1 MVKLNLEIPEGWL
14 EPEEK
19 WGFQVTRQRKEIWA
33 VELDLLHELDRVCK
47 KHGLTFFA
55 DSGTMLGAIRH
66 KGFIPWDDDID
77 VAMMRDEY
85 EQLCKIA
92 GEEFSYPYFFQTEYT
107 DHGTLRGHAQ
117 LRNSMTT
124 AVLKDENHTQYPFN
138 QGIFIDIFPLDNAE
152 ADDER
157 LDRQIEDAHKA
168 MDLCY
173 QAANV
178 TDRACGRPRGNASPA
193 REAAKVAMHLLLSG
207 PLRPAM
213 NSSFLFRRYEK
224 VLQRYNGED
233 TPYVMNF
240 RFTKRRRNREFY
252 REAID
257 MPFEFIT
264 IPVMAGYD
272 EMLTIQFGDYMK
284 PVYGGN
290 DHGDVIFRTD
300 ISYLEYFDRRR
311 RKRERRKK
319 ENRR

>member
-138 QGIFIDIFPLDNAE
+138 QGIFIDIFPLGPS
-152 ADDER
+152 
-157 LDRQIEDAHKA
+157 DR
-168 MDLCY
+168 
-173 QAANV
+173 
-178 TDRACGRPRGNASPA
+178 GRP
-193 REAAKVAMHLLLSG
+193 
-207 PLRPAM
+207 
-213 NSSFLFRRYEK
+213 
-224 VLQRYNGED
+224 
-233 TPYVMNF
+233 
-240 RFTKRRRNREFY
+240 
-252 REAID
+252 
-257 MPFEFIT
+257 
-264 IPVMAGYD
+264 
-272 EMLTIQFGDYMK
+272 
-284 PVYGGN
+284 
-290 DHGDVIFRTD
+290 
-300 ISYLEYFDRRR
+300 
-311 RKRERRKK
+311 
-319 ENRR
+319 

>member
-138 QGIFIDIFPLDNAE
+138 QGIFIDIFPLDAAAPNE
-152 ADDER
+152 KLLKKQKKR
-157 LDRQIEDAHKA
+157 LDLLMTQAWDSYFSGPGYHEDTAWKKNRLLHPIMPVLGKVWDYKKI
-168 MDLCY
+168 MRSY
-173 QAANV
+173 F
-178 TDRACGRPRGNASPA
+178 
-193 REAAKVAMHLLLSG
+193 REAQRFNSLNTKYVAKVAYACGDRRMYD
-207 PLRPAM
+207 LREGFETYTMA
-213 NSSFLFRRYEK
+213 
-224 VLQRYNGED
+224 
-233 TPYVMNF
+233 
-240 RFTKRRRNREFY
+240 
-252 REAID
+252 
-257 MPFEFIT
+257 PFE
-264 IPVMAGYD
+264 
-272 EMLTIQFGDYMK
+272 MLEVPLYGDYVHHLKRQYGDYMK
-284 PVYGGN
+284 FVIGTA
-290 DHGDVIFRTD
+290 DHGGLIFDPDMPADEWLRTHQD
-300 ISYLEYFDRRR
+300 EV
-311 RKRERRKK
+311 KK
-319 ENRR
+319 AVDQLHGRAEK

>member
-1 MVKLNLEIPEGWL
+1 M
-14 EPEEK
+14 
-19 WGFQVTRQRKEIWA
+19 
-33 VELDLLHELDRVCK
+33 
-47 KHGLTFFA
+47 
-55 DSGTMLGAIRH
+55 
-66 KGFIPWDDDID
+66 
-77 VAMMRDEY
+77 
-85 EQLCKIA
+85 
-92 GEEFSYPYFFQTEYT
+92 
-107 DHGTLRGHAQ
+107 
-117 LRNSMTT
+117 
-124 AVLKDENHTQYPFN
+124 
-138 QGIFIDIFPLDNAE
+138 

-213 NSSFLFRRYEK
+213 NRSFLFRRYEK

-284 PVYGGN
+284 PVFGGS

-311 RKRERRKK
+311 RKREKRKK